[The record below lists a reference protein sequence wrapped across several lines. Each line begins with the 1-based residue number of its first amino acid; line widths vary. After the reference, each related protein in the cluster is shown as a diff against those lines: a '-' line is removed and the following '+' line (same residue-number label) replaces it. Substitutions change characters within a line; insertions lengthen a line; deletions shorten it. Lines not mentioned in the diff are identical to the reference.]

1 MLIPTQVVFEGCS
14 KQASLSFNSETY
26 DLVQIHINSPSEHAV
41 RKQIDVGAAS
51 VLRTEIRTA
60 GNSNEVHR

>member
-26 DLVQIHINSPSEHAV
+26 NLVQIHIHSPSEHAV
-41 RKQIDVGAAS
+41 RKQIDVGAS
-51 VLRTEIRTA
+51 VLRTEIRAA
-60 GNSNEVHR
+60 GNSDEVHR